1 MSLTFKS
8 PLQMGQKEVSL
19 LLIKNICFSV
29 ERPFVM
35 CYDYHTVGHRIT
47 KISLPETSFYG
58 AFAFH
63 LNTSYLL
70 VLYLSPLG
78 ISREQ
83 NHLLLDIVSELSK
96 VKSLEQKHLTLYNSF
111 ST

>member
-1 MSLTFKS
+1 M
-8 PLQMGQKEVSL
+8 
-19 LLIKNICFSV
+19 IKNICFSV
-29 ERPFVM
+29 ECPFVM

-47 KISLPETSFYG
+47 KISLPETSFCG

-78 ISREQ
+78 FSREH

-96 VKSLEQKHLTLYNSF
+96 VKSLEQKHEGIKSSCN
-111 ST
+111 

>member
-1 MSLTFKS
+1 M
-8 PLQMGQKEVSL
+8 
-19 LLIKNICFSV
+19 IKNICFSV
-29 ERPFVM
+29 ECPFVM

-47 KISLPETSFYG
+47 KISLPGTSFYG

-70 VLYLSPLG
+70 VLYLSSSG

-83 NHLLLDIVSELSK
+83 NHLLLDIVTELSK
-96 VKSLEQKHLTLYNSF
+96 VKSLEQKHLSSKNP
-111 ST
+111 